1 MQLPHLFFWH
11 ASYGYAGTLNDKN
24 VLHLSPL
31 LERLIDGYFEKVEE
45 GSRRCAFQCWSRTHD
60 SRKALLVLVDGIYPL
75 FSRFVSYG
83 VLKGR
88 FQLLDRPI
96 LLMDLNDMIASR
108 VSTCRVL
115 HNILLV
121 ADRIMDGDYRAR
133 YDPAASVVLEE
144 RSRPRR

>member
-1 MQLPHLFFWH
+1 MTRMFCIV
-11 ASYGYAGTLNDKN
+11 Y
-24 VLHLSPL
+24 L
-31 LERLIDGYFEKVEE
+31 LY
-45 GSRRCAFQCWSRTHD
+45 WN
-60 SRKALLVLVDGIYPL
+60 ALLMVILQMLKKEAGDVPFNVGQERTIPEKLCLCSWMEIYPL

-108 VSTCRVL
+108 VSTCCVL

-144 RSRPRR
+144 Q

>member
-1 MQLPHLFFWH
+1 M
-11 ASYGYAGTLNDKN
+11 
-24 VLHLSPL
+24 
-31 LERLIDGYFEKVEE
+31 
-45 GSRRCAFQCWSRTHD
+45 
-60 SRKALLVLVDGIYPL
+60 

-144 RSRPRR
+144 Q

>member
-1 MQLPHLFFWH
+1 MCLSMLV
-11 ASYGYAGTLNDKN
+11 KN
-24 VLHLSPL
+24 A
-31 LERLIDGYFEKVEE
+31 R
-45 GSRRCAFQCWSRTHD
+45 

-144 RSRPRR
+144 Q